1 MKTITIDDY
10 RGLAAFRFH
19 IRNYLNFSENAAR
32 AAGLEPKQYELLLAI
47 RGLPE
52 GLTAS
57 IGTLAEQLYL
67 RHHSTVELVNRAE
80 TRGLVRRRRVANGR
94 SYVMVELTAKGNRA
108 LNKAVALRL
117 EDLRNAGPVL
127 AEILGNLAKSSR

>member
-1 MKTITIDDY
+1 MKSITIDDY

-47 RGLPE
+47 RARPE

-57 IGTLAEQLYL
+57 IGALAEQLYL

-80 TRGLVRRRRVANGR
+80 TRGLVRRRRVALGR
-94 SYVMVELTAKGNRA
+94 SYVMVELTPKGNRA

-127 AEILGNLAKSSR
+127 AGILRNLTKSSK